1 MNSDKPDSPSVATDP
16 SAAWV
21 SIFQELE
28 LPLYRVR
35 VEGRMV
41 CIEAPLEDFPHLLE
55 PAIRSVLVKHGKS
68 LGYGFVTLDLG

>member
-1 MNSDKPDSPSVATDP
+1 MKSDKPDAPAVAADP

-35 VEGRMV
+35 VEGRMA
-41 CIEAPLEDFPHLLE
+41 CIEAPLEDFPRLLE

-68 LGYGFVTLDLG
+68 LGYVFVTLDLG